1 MAPRSKLV
9 AYHPVHGY
17 AIQPQQD
24 LKTIKRNARERNRVQ
39 TVNKTF
45 ETLKQH
51 VPSAAVYKKLSK
63 LNIVHHAMQYIHQL
77 VYMLHSDQL
86 SPGYGCTQT
95 PSPSCMVGDY
105 SYHQQ
110 PAMINHQHSLTSP
123 SVPPTPSPHF
133 TFPSTYYPSPST
145 HLSPL
150 SPATTNPSP
159 YPSPSP
165 STLSFPSPWS
175 SSIQNSPSGD
185 SGYGG
190 GYTGSVHSNIKQQS
204 QQYKLQQQQYK
215 LLAEEDEV
223 LDAIVDWQSV

>member
-133 TFPSTYYPSPST
+133 TFPSTYFPSPSSQ
-145 HLSPL
+145 LPSP
-150 SPATTNPSP
+150 SAATTNPSS

-165 STLSFPSPWS
+165 SSIISFPSPWTS
-175 SSIQNSPSGD
+175 SMQNSPSAD
-185 SGYGG
+185 SGYGDYIG
-190 GYTGSVHSNIKQQS
+190 RGNSVTRAAAYNDQQSKMYSVHQ
-204 QQYKLQQQQYK
+204 
-215 LLAEEDEV
+215 EEDDV
-223 LDAIVDWQSV
+223 LDAIVDWQTM